1 LRGRQA
7 SAAALPCVHKAC
19 RVMLF
24 PGVGEEVDQGLSR
37 HIHYVLIKL
46 NNILD
51 ISFDFGKN
59 AIR

>member
-1 LRGRQA
+1 VRLRGRY
-7 SAAALPCVHKAC
+7 SALGAGDEVGQALP
-19 RVMLF
+19 
-24 PGVGEEVDQGLSR
+24 R

-59 AIR
+59 ANR